1 MKRLVT
7 LIAIPVLA
15 LGILSGCGKD
25 DEKAAAPADQTNA
38 SQPAAG
44 GEKPADANDPLAQFP
59 PVKLGFKVEDD
70 AAVVEYQGG
79 KLTGKEFTEFL
90 KVISFLNPPQ
100 RQMIEMADQETL
112 KTYAREYTATK
123 ILASR
128 ADDAIR
134 KQADTDSASSFE
146 MVKGQYLSLL
156 SKDEKQFDTL
166 MQKHGLSKEQVITQ
180 MSMINASIGVLKKD
194 IQDAD
199 LQKQYDQADKASF
212 TTASVRHILI
222 STETRKP
229 EEALKLANEL
239 VARIKKGEDFAA
251 LAKQYTD
258 DPGSKE
264 SGGLYENADVTQ
276 WVPEFKDAAL
286 KQPVGQVGEP
296 VKTDFGYHVI
306 RVEDRK
312 VKSFAEA
319 KDSLRQQALEKNY
332 GEFVNTQME
341 KLVTKWNI
349 PQPTTPAS

>member
-1 MKRLVT
+1 MKRMIA

-15 LGILSGCGKD
+15 LGILSGCGKA
-25 DEKAAAPADQTNA
+25 DEKATPDQANQ

-44 GEKPADANDPLAQFP
+44 KEQAADPNDPLAQFP
-59 PVKLGFKVEDD
+59 PVKLGFKVDND

-90 KVISFLNPPQ
+90 QVISFLNPPQ
-100 RQMIEMADQETL
+100 RQAIEAADQETL
-112 KTYAREYTATK
+112 KNYAREYTATK

-128 ADDAIR
+128 ADDAVR
-134 KQADTDSASSFE
+134 KQAETDSATSFE
-146 MVKGQYLSLL
+146 RVKGQYLSLL
-156 SKDEKQFDTL
+156 GADEKKFDTL
-166 MQKHGLSKEQVITQ
+166 MKNHGLTKEQVIKQ
-180 MSMINASIGVLKKD
+180 MSLINASIGVLKKD
-194 IQDAD
+194 IKDAD
-199 LQKQYDQADKASF
+199 LQKQYEQADKANY

-222 STETRKP
+222 STESRKP
-229 EEALKLANEL
+229 EEALKLANDL
-239 VARIKKGEDFAA
+239 VARLKKGEDFAA

-276 WVPEFKDAAL
+276 WVPEFKEAAL

-296 VKTDFGYHVI
+296 VKTDFGYHII

-312 VKSFAEA
+312 VKTFEEA
-319 KDSLRQQALEKNY
+319 KESMRQQTLEVKY
-332 GEFVNTQME
+332 GEFVNAEME

-349 PQPTTPAS
+349 PKPTPAS